1 MRRWLF
7 WRDIL
12 LFFGG
17 LSGLL
22 HETLLQKGERPDL
35 LVIFTAMMGL
45 PAFLEG
51 DRRRTRQI
59 EEGDQ

>member
-1 MRRWLF
+1 MKRWLL
-7 WRDIL
+7 WRDVL

-17 LSGLL
+17 LGGLL

-35 LVIFTAMMGL
+35 LVIYTAMMGL

-51 DRRRTRQI
+51 DRRRIKR
-59 EEGDQ
+59 GDDE